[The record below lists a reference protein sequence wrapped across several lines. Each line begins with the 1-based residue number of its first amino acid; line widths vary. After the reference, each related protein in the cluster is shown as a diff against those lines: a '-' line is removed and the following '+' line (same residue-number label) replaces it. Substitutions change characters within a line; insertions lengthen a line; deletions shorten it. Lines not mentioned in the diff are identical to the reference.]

1 MRWKVITLLSF
12 AFLLLVGCSTIEWTG
27 VYSRFIGRYDKY
39 DDAINGLT
47 SKVKG
52 EKNEIKKMGYLI
64 LIGVAYQKK
73 GLLSESMK
81 YYEESLMINNTFNY
95 FALLQKAQIYKI
107 EGNIGQEQNNLKL
120 TVNCINNLKKV
131 IENKSMSENDIML
144 YKVLDHC
151 IGYNIY
157 KEDRVPLF
165 WGGNEQQRKTYLSC
179 LDKRINEIN
188 GVIDSIGN
196 RHMRPIY
203 EDK

>member
-1 MRWKVITLLSF
+1 
-12 AFLLLVGCSTIEWTG
+12 
-27 VYSRFIGRYDKY
+27 
-39 DDAINGLT
+39 
-47 SKVKG
+47 
-52 EKNEIKKMGYLI
+52 
-64 LIGVAYQKK
+64 
-73 GLLSESMK
+73 
-81 YYEESLMINNTFNY
+81 
-95 FALLQKAQIYKI
+95 
-107 EGNIGQEQNNLKL
+107 
-120 TVNCINNLKKV
+120 
-131 IENKSMSENDIML
+131 MSETDIML

-203 EDK
+203 EGK